1 MIQYIISDLDGTLFE
16 GHGESVFDLT
26 KDNID
31 ALLEAKEHGIRVL
44 PCSGRA
50 VPYSLKLYELYDLD
64 KPVIAAGLNGSVI
77 YDEGIVKTYQLDGK
91 DVMKMIRLTEK
102 YTDKFYNM
110 QAQDLWEQRI
120 YYYPNEYP
128 APMYREASGKDKC
141 SMVSDIPL
149 KEFIKNGG
157 VIGKFSIGSKTVED
171 SKFMEDIIRSHFESS
186 YTITRS
192 SSTFL
197 EVNHKL
203 ANKGGFVAYIKEKYN
218 LNDDEIAVIGD
229 NHNDSFM
236 YSESNYTFAMANG
249 DTELQ
254 KQARYIVD
262 SVAECIKM
270 CIRMNKSNQE

>member
-16 GHGESVFDLT
+16 GHGESVFDLA
-26 KDNID
+26 KENID
-31 ALLEAKEHGIRVL
+31 ALLEAKGHGIRVL
-44 PCSGRA
+44 PCSGRSI
-50 VPYSLKLYELYDLD
+50 PYSLRLYELYKLGN
-64 KPVIAAGLNGSVI
+64 PVIAAGLNGSVI
-77 YDEGIVKTYQLDGK
+77 YDEGLVKTYQLDGN
-91 DVMKMIRLTEK
+91 DVMEMIRITEK
-102 YTDKFYNM
+102 YPDKFYNM

-141 SMVSDIPL
+141 STVSDIPL
-149 KEFIKNGG
+149 TEFIKNGG
-157 VIGKFSIGSKTVED
+157 EIGKFSIGSNTIED
-171 SKFMEDIIRSHFESS
+171 SKFMEDIIRTHFESS

-203 ANKGGFVAYIKEKYN
+203 ANKGRFVAYIKDKYQ
-218 LNDDEIAVIGD
+218 LKSDEIAVIGD

-236 YSESNYTFAMANG
+236 YSESEHTFAMARG
-249 DTELQ
+249 DMNLQ
-254 KQARYIVD
+254 AQARYVVD

-270 CIRMNKSNQE
+270 CIMMNENKQE